1 MVQRNIRF
9 MTTGQL
15 MTFCNVCQ
23 KMNADITVKDVTG
36 RFEIDAK
43 SIVGLMTIRMGEKMH
58 LLIEGEEEHLAD
70 WICRRYTEQGAGRW
84 KLPMI
89 ITVFFIMRQSIKVSH
104 RRRQS

>member
-1 MVQRNIRF
+1 MVQKNIRF

-43 SIVGLMTIRMGEKMH
+43 SIVDKN
-58 LLIEGEEEHLAD
+58 
-70 WICRRYTEQGAGRW
+70 GREDA
-84 KLPMI
+84 
-89 ITVFFIMRQSIKVSH
+89 SSD
-104 RRRQS
+104 RRRRGTSGRQLF

>member
-1 MVQRNIRF
+1 MVQKNIRF

-43 SIVGLMTIRMGEKMH
+43 SIVGLMMH

-70 WICRRYTEQGAGRW
+70 SYFEKFDCTPVTI
-84 KLPMI
+84 P
-89 ITVFFIMRQSIKVSH
+89 FS
-104 RRRQS
+104 

>member
-58 LLIEGEEEHLAD
+58 LLSHSYRHLIEGEEEHLAD
-70 WICRRYTEQGAGRW
+70 SYFEKFDCTPVTI
-84 KLPMI
+84 P
-89 ITVFFIMRQSIKVSH
+89 FS
-104 RRRQS
+104 

>member
-43 SIVGLMTIRMGEKMH
+43 SIVGLMTIRMGD
-58 LLIEGEEEHLAD
+58 ASSD
-70 WICRRYTEQGAGRW
+70 
-84 KLPMI
+84 
-89 ITVFFIMRQSIKVSH
+89 
-104 RRRQS
+104 RRRRGTSGRQLF

>member
-58 LLIEGEEEHLAD
+58 LAD
-70 WICRRYTEQGAGRW
+70 SYFEKFDCTPVTI
-84 KLPMI
+84 P
-89 ITVFFIMRQSIKVSH
+89 FS
-104 RRRQS
+104 

>member
-43 SIVGLMTIRMGEKMH
+43 SIVGLMTIRMGED
-58 LLIEGEEEHLAD
+58 ASSD
-70 WICRRYTEQGAGRW
+70 
-84 KLPMI
+84 
-89 ITVFFIMRQSIKVSH
+89 
-104 RRRQS
+104 RRRRGTSGRQLF

>member
-43 SIVGLMTIRMGEKMH
+43 SIVGLMH

-70 WICRRYTEQGAGRW
+70 SYFEKFDCTPVTI
-84 KLPMI
+84 P
-89 ITVFFIMRQSIKVSH
+89 FS
-104 RRRQS
+104 

>member
-1 MVQRNIRF
+1 
-9 MTTGQL
+9 

-58 LLIEGEEEHLAD
+58 LLIEGEEEHLTVHRLRFRSVKGGTGYAGD
-70 WICRRYTEQGAGRW
+70 IRNKEQEDGSY
-84 KLPMI
+84 L
-89 ITVFFIMRQSIKVSH
+89 
-104 RRRQS
+104 

>member
-1 MVQRNIRF
+1 MRRVDLLWYRRIYVYDYR
-9 MTTGQL
+9 TI
-15 MTFCNVCQ
+15 VCQ

-70 WICRRYTEQGAGRW
+70 SYFEKFDCTPVTI
-84 KLPMI
+84 P
-89 ITVFFIMRQSIKVSH
+89 FS
-104 RRRQS
+104 

>member
-1 MVQRNIRF
+1 MVQKNIRF

-70 WICRRYTEQGAGRW
+70 SYSVKGGTGYAGDIRNKEQEDGSY
-84 KLPMI
+84 L
-89 ITVFFIMRQSIKVSH
+89 
-104 RRRQS
+104 

>member
-43 SIVGLMTIRMGEKMH
+43 SQNN
-58 LLIEGEEEHLAD
+58 A
-70 WICRRYTEQGAGRW
+70 RYY
-84 KLPMI
+84 
-89 ITVFFIMRQSIKVSH
+89 
-104 RRRQS
+104 

>member
-1 MVQRNIRF
+1 MVQKNIRF

-43 SIVGLMTIRMGEKMH
+43 SIVGLMTIRMGAVSYTH
-58 LLIEGEEEHLAD
+58 LVIQLQIL
-70 WICRRYTEQGAGRW
+70 
-84 KLPMI
+84 
-89 ITVFFIMRQSIKVSH
+89 
-104 RRRQS
+104 

>member
-43 SIVGLMTIRMGEKMH
+43 SIMGLMTIRMGEKNLTVH
-58 LLIEGEEEHLAD
+58 RLRFRSVKGGTGYAGDI
-70 WICRRYTEQGAGRW
+70 RNKEQEDGSY
-84 KLPMI
+84 L
-89 ITVFFIMRQSIKVSH
+89 
-104 RRRQS
+104 

>member
-1 MVQRNIRF
+1 MVQKNIRF

-43 SIVGLMTIRMGEKMH
+43 SIDRKSTRLNSSHGIGSRMPSS
-58 LLIEGEEEHLAD
+58 A
-70 WICRRYTEQGAGRW
+70 
-84 KLPMI
+84 
-89 ITVFFIMRQSIKVSH
+89 
-104 RRRQS
+104 

>member
-43 SIVGLMTIRMGEKMH
+43 SIVGTDDDKN
-58 LLIEGEEEHLAD
+58 
-70 WICRRYTEQGAGRW
+70 GREDA
-84 KLPMI
+84 
-89 ITVFFIMRQSIKVSH
+89 SSD
-104 RRRQS
+104 RRRRGTSGRQLF

>member
-1 MVQRNIRF
+1 MVHKNIRF

-70 WICRRYTEQGAGRW
+70 SYFENLTVHRLRFRSVKGGTGYAGDIRNKEQEDGSY
-84 KLPMI
+84 L
-89 ITVFFIMRQSIKVSH
+89 
-104 RRRQS
+104 

>member
-23 KMNADITVKDVTG
+23 KMTG

-58 LLIEGEEEHLAD
+58 LLIEGEEEHLTD
-70 WICRRYTEQGAGRW
+70 NYFEKFDCTPVTI
-84 KLPMI
+84 P
-89 ITVFFIMRQSIKVSH
+89 FS
-104 RRRQS
+104 

>member
-1 MVQRNIRF
+1 
-9 MTTGQL
+9 MTYYGTEEY
-15 MTFCNVCQ
+15 TFYDYRTIDDFLYVCQ

-70 WICRRYTEQGAGRW
+70 SYFEKFDCTPVTI
-84 KLPMI
+84 P
-89 ITVFFIMRQSIKVSH
+89 FS
-104 RRRQS
+104 

>member
-1 MVQRNIRF
+1 MVQKNIRF

-58 LLIEGEEEHLAD
+58 LLIEGEVILKNLTVHRLRFRSVKGGTGYAGD
-70 WICRRYTEQGAGRW
+70 IRNKEQEDGSY
-84 KLPMI
+84 L
-89 ITVFFIMRQSIKVSH
+89 
-104 RRRQS
+104 

>member
-58 LLIEGEEEHLAD
+58 LLIEGEEEHLVILKNLTVHRLRFRSVKGGTGYAGD
-70 WICRRYTEQGAGRW
+70 IRNKEQEDGSY
-84 KLPMI
+84 L
-89 ITVFFIMRQSIKVSH
+89 
-104 RRRQS
+104 

>member
-43 SIVGLMTIRMGEKMH
+43 SIVTDDDKN
-58 LLIEGEEEHLAD
+58 
-70 WICRRYTEQGAGRW
+70 GREDA
-84 KLPMI
+84 
-89 ITVFFIMRQSIKVSH
+89 SSD
-104 RRRQS
+104 RRRRGTSGRQLF

>member
-58 LLIEGEEEHLAD
+58 LLIEGEEEHLLRFRSVKGGTGYAGD
-70 WICRRYTEQGAGRW
+70 IRNKEQEDGSY
-84 KLPMI
+84 L
-89 ITVFFIMRQSIKVSH
+89 
-104 RRRQS
+104 

>member
-1 MVQRNIRF
+1 MVQKNIRF

-23 KMNADITVKDVTG
+23 KMKCRYYGKGCDRT
-36 RFEIDAK
+36 FEIDAK

-70 WICRRYTEQGAGRW
+70 SYFEKFDCTPVTI
-84 KLPMI
+84 P
-89 ITVFFIMRQSIKVSH
+89 FS
-104 RRRQS
+104 

>member
-58 LLIEGEEEHLAD
+58 LLKNLTVHRLRFRSVKGGTGYAGDI
-70 WICRRYTEQGAGRW
+70 RNKEQEDGSY
-84 KLPMI
+84 L
-89 ITVFFIMRQSIKVSH
+89 
-104 RRRQS
+104 

>member
-36 RFEIDAK
+36 RFA
-43 SIVGLMTIRMGEKMH
+43 IVGLMTIRMGEKMH

-70 WICRRYTEQGAGRW
+70 SYFEKFDCTPVTI
-84 KLPMI
+84 P
-89 ITVFFIMRQSIKVSH
+89 FS
-104 RRRQS
+104 

>member
-1 MVQRNIRF
+1 
-9 MTTGQL
+9 
-15 MTFCNVCQ
+15 
-23 KMNADITVKDVTG
+23 MNADITVKDVTG

-58 LLIEGEEEHLAD
+58 LLIEGEEEHLKSLTVILKNLTVHRLRFQLVKAALD
-70 WICRRYTEQGAGRW
+70 MPEIYGTRSRKMEV
-84 KLPMI
+84 PMI

>member
-36 RFEIDAK
+36 RFEIDANK
-43 SIVGLMTIRMGEKMH
+43 N
-58 LLIEGEEEHLAD
+58 
-70 WICRRYTEQGAGRW
+70 GREDA
-84 KLPMI
+84 
-89 ITVFFIMRQSIKVSH
+89 SSD
-104 RRRQS
+104 RRRRGTSGRQLF

>member
-1 MVQRNIRF
+1 MVQKNIRF

-43 SIVGLMTIRMGEKMH
+43 SIMGLMTIRMGQKMH

-70 WICRRYTEQGAGRW
+70 SYFEKFDCTPVTI
-84 KLPMI
+84 P
-89 ITVFFIMRQSIKVSH
+89 FS
-104 RRRQS
+104 

>member
-1 MVQRNIRF
+1 MVQKNIRF

-43 SIVGLMTIRMGEKMH
+43 SIVGLRNIWPTVILKNLTVHRLRFRSVKGGTGYAGDIRNK
-58 LLIEGEEEHLAD
+58 
-70 WICRRYTEQGAGRW
+70 EQEDGSY
-84 KLPMI
+84 L
-89 ITVFFIMRQSIKVSH
+89 
-104 RRRQS
+104 

>member
-43 SIVGLMTIRMGEKMH
+43 SIVGLMTMH

-70 WICRRYTEQGAGRW
+70 SYFEKFDCTPVTI
-84 KLPMI
+84 P
-89 ITVFFIMRQSIKVSH
+89 FS
-104 RRRQS
+104 

>member
-1 MVQRNIRF
+1 MVQKNIRF

-58 LLIEGEEEHLAD
+58 LLIEGEEEHLTVILKNLTVHRLRFRSVKGGTGYAGD
-70 WICRRYTEQGAGRW
+70 IRNKEQEDGSY
-84 KLPMI
+84 L
-89 ITVFFIMRQSIKVSH
+89 
-104 RRRQS
+104 